1 MESIIPTEED
11 LFILIHEVS
20 KPEIAIER
28 HVRFAPVPIFSTLE
42 GPISCCDNVG
52 ERWYQKEE
60 IGKFKLYVQNLTTA
74 VIRGEKPKAESTDG
88 TYRGLEHY
96 CDLNRLKRKQEVI
109 AHVLKVQ
116 GTVKD
121 NRFGTIVHDCTAWH
135 RDIAFA
141 QGLHDYCDV
150 YNPSMASS
158 MPRLPS
164 PPEFQ
169 LGQKETDESSKKGR
183 CANTSTLTPPTPKR
197 LRSSSRTT
205 TE

>member
-20 KPEIAIER
+20 EPTKIER
-28 HVRFAPVPIFSTLE
+28 HVRFAPDPTYAMSAC
-42 GPISCCDNVG
+42 PISSDNVE
-52 ERWYQKEE
+52 ERWYQKDE
-60 IGKFKLYVQNLTTA
+60 ICKFKLYVQNLTTA
-74 VIRGEKPKAESTDG
+74 LIRGEKPKAESTDG

-121 NRFGTIVHDCTAWH
+121 DSQFGTIVHDRTAWH

-158 MPRLPS
+158 MPRLPT

-169 LGQKETDESSKKGR
+169 LGQQTTKSNKRR
-183 CANTSTLTPPTPKR
+183 CSNTSTLTSPTPKR
-197 LRSSSRTT
+197 SRLTT
-205 TE
+205 AE